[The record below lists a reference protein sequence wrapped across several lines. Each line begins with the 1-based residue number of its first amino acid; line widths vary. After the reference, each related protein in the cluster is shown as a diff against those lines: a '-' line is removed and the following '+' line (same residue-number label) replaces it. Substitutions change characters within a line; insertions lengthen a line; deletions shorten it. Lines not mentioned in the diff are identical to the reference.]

1 MRGLLM
7 KDLQLMKVNKRMLF
21 IIVALAVVMLV
32 MGNSMNS
39 FVIGYVT
46 LVFAFQV
53 LTTITYDE
61 YDHSSAFLMTMPVTR
76 TLYTLEKYVFAFFSM
91 AVGWGGVVVLS
102 AVFQLVSRTEGDWI
116 EWLVGAIAVLAV
128 ALVLLA
134 ISIPV
139 QLRFGGENGRIV
151 IMTIVVVCVVA
162 VFLFSKV
169 IDIEL
174 VLDQFFGRLSAYAI
188 PVVIAILV
196 VLYLVSICVSL
207 RIVKKKEY

>member
-61 YDHSSAFLMTMPVTR
+61 YDQSGAFLMTMPVTR
-76 TLYTLEKYVFAFFSM
+76 TLYTLEKYVFAFLSM
-91 AVGWGGVVVLS
+91 ALGWGGVVVLS
-102 AVFQLVSRTEGDWI
+102 AVFQLVSKTEGDWI
-116 EWLVGAIAVLAV
+116 EWLVGAIAVLTV

-162 VFLFSKV
+162 FFLFSKV
-169 IDIEL
+169 IDI
-174 VLDQFFGRLSAYAI
+174 
-188 PVVIAILV
+188 
-196 VLYLVSICVSL
+196 
-207 RIVKKKEY
+207 

>member
-102 AVFQLVSRTEGDWI
+102 AVFQLVSKTEGDWI

-207 RIVKKKEY
+207 RIIKKKEY

>member
-76 TLYTLEKYVFAFFSM
+76 TLYTLEKYVFALFSM

-102 AVFQLVSRTEGDWI
+102 AVFQLVSKTEGDWI

-169 IDIEL
+169 IDIEW

-207 RIVKKKEY
+207 RIIKKKEY

>member
-102 AVFQLVSRTEGDWI
+102 AVFQLVSKTEGDWI

>member
-76 TLYTLEKYVFAFFSM
+76 TLYTLEKYVFAFLSM

-116 EWLVGAIAVLAV
+116 EWLVGAVAVLAV

-162 VFLFSKV
+162 AFLFSKV

-196 VLYLVSICVSL
+196 VMYLVSICVSM

>member
-102 AVFQLVSRTEGDWI
+102 AVFQLVSKTEGDWI
-116 EWLVGAIAVLAV
+116 EWLVGAIAVLTV

-207 RIVKKKEY
+207 RIIKKKEY

>member
-61 YDHSSAFLMTMPVTR
+61 YDQSGAFLMTMPVTR
-76 TLYTLEKYVFAFFSM
+76 TLYTLEKYVFAFLSM
-91 AVGWGGVVVLS
+91 ALGWGGVVVLS
-102 AVFQLVSRTEGDWI
+102 AVFQLVSKTEGDWI
-116 EWLVGAIAVLAV
+116 EWLVGAIAVLTV

-162 VFLFSKV
+162 FFLFSKV

-174 VLDQFFGRLSAYAI
+174 VLEQFFGRLSAYAI

-196 VLYLVSICVSL
+196 IMYLISICVSL

>member
-53 LTTITYDE
+53 LNTITYDE
-61 YDHSSAFLMTMPVTR
+61 YDQSGAFLMTMPVTR
-76 TLYTLEKYVFAFFSM
+76 TLYTLEKYVFAFLSM
-91 AVGWGGVVVLS
+91 ALGWGGVVVLS
-102 AVFQLVSRTEGDWI
+102 AVFQLVSKTEGDWI

-196 VLYLVSICVSL
+196 VMYLVSICVSL

>member
-61 YDHSSAFLMTMPVTR
+61 YDQSGAFLMTMPVTR
-76 TLYTLEKYVFAFFSM
+76 MLYTLEKYVFAFLSM
-91 AVGWGGVVVLS
+91 ALGWGGVVVLS
-102 AVFQLVSRTEGDWI
+102 AVFQLVSKTDRMAGGSNSSSDSCPCPAGNFNTGAVEIWRR
-116 EWLVGAIAVLAV
+116 EWSYCDYDNRCRMCSGS
-128 ALVLLA
+128 
-134 ISIPV
+134 IS
-139 QLRFGGENGRIV
+139 
-151 IMTIVVVCVVA
+151 
-162 VFLFSKV
+162 LF
-169 IDIEL
+169 
-174 VLDQFFGRLSAYAI
+174 
-188 PVVIAILV
+188 
-196 VLYLVSICVSL
+196 
-207 RIVKKKEY
+207 

>member
-61 YDHSSAFLMTMPVTR
+61 YDQSGAFLMTMPVTR
-76 TLYTLEKYVFAFFSM
+76 TLYTLEKYVFAFLSM
-91 AVGWGGVVVLS
+91 ALGWGGVVVLS
-102 AVFQLVSRTEGDWI
+102 AVFQLVSKTEGDWI
-116 EWLVGAIAVLAV
+116 EWLVGAIAVLIV

-196 VLYLVSICVSL
+196 VMYLVSICVSL